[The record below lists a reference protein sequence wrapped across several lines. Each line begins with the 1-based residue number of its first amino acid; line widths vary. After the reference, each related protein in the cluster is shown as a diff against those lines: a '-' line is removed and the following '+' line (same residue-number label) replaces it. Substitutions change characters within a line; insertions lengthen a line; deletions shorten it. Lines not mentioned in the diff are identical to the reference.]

1 MTNVLK
7 EEPTAGVTQKAGAGG
22 TDEGSARKSRL
33 GVPREAEKENP
44 YHCAVCY
51 TLFEPG
57 SPGGHPANALGFP
70 STAAERLAHS
80 VLGGIPVLR
89 VLAQKKLP
97 HHAHGRG
104 SRYSTLPK
112 ATLTQAV
119 PRCKPF
125 SAPHQTRRRPV
136 GCRRHPLTR
145 RRLLAA
151 ITPQSRRYV
160 SGRPVP
166 VGEPLRP
173 A

>member
-1 MTNVLK
+1 VSREDDK
-7 EEPTAGVTQKAGAGG
+7 
-22 TDEGSARKSRL
+22 RKSGGETIRGAL
-33 GVPREAEKENP
+33 SGAARSQRAGEASGVSRDATKRNP
-44 YHCAVCY
+44 CHCAVCW

-70 STAAERLAHS
+70 STTVDRPAHG

-104 SRYSTLPK
+104 SRYATPLIS
-112 ATLTQAV
+112 TLTQAV

-125 SAPHQTRRRPV
+125 SAAHHAVPSAVGHRSQPSIRRP
-136 GCRRHPLTR
+136 R
-145 RRLLAA
+145 AA
-151 ITPQSRRYV
+151 AMPQSLRSAPRRPARAGG
-160 SGRPVP
+160 S
-166 VGEPLRP
+166 LRP